1 MKNFLL
7 RIGYYI
13 LYRRWLKVPQ
23 IQAFAAIAGVIL
35 YKTRA
40 ETYNIV
46 TARTNIVSAEGNMT
60 RKGQKPITKGWW
72 EAAIRKGVKTYNA
85 NLAAPFGVK
94 GYKK

>member
-13 LYRRWLKVPQ
+13 LYRRWLKVQQ
-23 IQAFAAIAGVIL
+23 IQEFPAIAGVIL
-35 YKTRA
+35 YKTGA
-40 ETYNIV
+40 ETYNIA
-46 TARTNIVSAEGNMT
+46 TAETNIVSAEDNMT

-72 EAAIRKGVKTYNA
+72 ETAIRRGVKTYNA

-94 GYKK
+94 VYKK